1 MLHQFR
7 AEIDAH
13 SMDDT
18 VKSGKIAFAIERSR
32 IHMCNFGGVY
42 YLDIETFMEDVISAA
57 ERWTNDTANIP
68 HVEENRKKIVKVLN
82 YDPGHGIGGK
92 GTYIS

>member
-7 AEIDAH
+7 AEIDVD

-18 VKSGKIAFAIERSR
+18 VKSGKIAFRMGPGKV
-32 IHMCNFGGVY
+32 HMCNFGGVY
-42 YLDIETFMEDVISAA
+42 YLDIETFMEDVISGV
-57 ERWTNDTANIP
+57 ERWTDDVRNLT
-68 HVEENRKKIVKVLN
+68 HVEENLKKIVKVLN
-82 YDPGHGIGGK
+82 YDPGHGVGN

>member
-7 AEIDAH
+7 AEIDAN
-13 SMDDT
+13 SMDPT
-18 VKSGKIAFAIERSR
+18 VKSGKIAFRTGPSKV
-32 IHMCNFGGVY
+32 HMFNSGGVY
-42 YLDIETFMEDVISAA
+42 YLDIETFMEDVISAL
-57 ERWTNDTANIP
+57 ERWTDDVKNVP

-82 YDPGHGIGGK
+82 YDPGHGIGN